1 MIDAHPRHRQL
12 IATSLDGPLAELE
25 RSEIQEHIAG
35 CGACRRLEPHLR
47 SDAAA
52 LSVPMRL
59 APPRRIQ
66 AAIER
71 ELSIPP
77 LDPNLIR
84 VIRVATAAV
93 LLLLVVVL
101 FAIGTAFL
109 QPRPTTPMQTREPQP
124 AGLHAPE
131 PTW

>member
-12 IATSLDGPLAELE
+12 IAISLDGPLTELE
-25 RSEIQEHIAG
+25 RAEIQQHIMG
-35 CGACRRLEPHLR
+35 CGECRRLERQLR
-47 SDAAA
+47 ADAAA

-59 APPRRIQ
+59 APPRRTE

-77 LDPNLIR
+77 VDPKLIR
-84 VIRVATAAV
+84 VLRIAIAAAM
-93 LLLLVVVL
+93 LILVVVA
-101 FAIGTAFL
+101 FAIGTALL

-131 PTW
+131 RTW

>member
-1 MIDAHPRHRQL
+1 MIDTHPRHRQL
-12 IATSLDGPLAELE
+12 IASSLDGPLTEPERAEV
-25 RSEIQEHIAG
+25 QQHVMG
-35 CGACRRLEPHLR
+35 CGACRRLEHHLR
-47 SDAAA
+47 ADAAA

-59 APPRRIQ
+59 TPPRRIH

-77 LDPNLIR
+77 VDPNLIR
-84 VIRVATAAV
+84 VLRIAIAAV
-93 LLLLVVVL
+93 LAILVVVA
-101 FAIGTAFL
+101 FAVGTALL